1 MTIHIDLNKPL
12 VSKLL
17 VNGRIKVVEYESLP
31 TIRFVCGKYGHVSDS
46 CPMNFPDA
54 ERVATPPPNA
64 TQSHG
69 SCTDAFG
76 PWMIVE
82 KCQQI
87 VNREG
92 LAHDGETVIR
102 AVSLQHK
109 GKAVFVTKKPRV
121 VHVWKPIT
129 VTFNDFPIVPKFVTK
144 ASSSR
149 SPKLGNN
156 AAKLDKTRHSSIVVS
171 ENLDPNLQDPIM
183 APHVTPTCNNSLTLG
198 KPPDPR
204 TTLIASSDV
213 NDMCEKQATQVL
225 NADSLLEA
233 HVTDMLE

>member
-1 MTIHIDLNKPL
+1 
-12 VSKLL
+12 
-17 VNGRIKVVEYESLP
+17 
-31 TIRFVCGKYGHVSDS
+31 
-46 CPMNFPDA
+46 MNFPDA

-76 PWMIVE
+76 PWMIARGSGFNTISDDIDDAIE
-82 KCQQI
+82 I